1 MYSIVFFPRRMSRQC
16 YSKKHT
22 MQIYPTIMTHFGRAT
37 MSAPN
42 LKRELRELGFWHM
55 HQLPERPEML
65 STSLRHCSFQIC
77 FFWALGFSKLPW
89 PVSNMASFLS
99 PTKWSDVIR
108 CDQLDRNYHNYHPT
122 SNSRAAAS
130 RISKV
135 DLPCSSGFAA
145 NRWRC
150 GDTGSVCTSAT
161 ARRGGQRG
169 QRGQRNVGTLCWAS
183 CHPNGP
189 WKAHTVETHVTEGQG
204 DAWRSQAGCWII
216 SDFVK

>member
-1 MYSIVFFPRRMSRQC
+1 MLFKKTYHANISKYNDTFWPCHNVSPESEERTQRAVNTGAGFLTHASITWAAGDALHVIASLLI
-16 YSKKHT
+16 S
-22 MQIYPTIMTHFGRAT
+22 
-37 MSAPN
+37 N
-42 LKRELRELGFWHM
+42 LLLLGFGI
-55 HQLPERPEML
+55 LK
-65 STSLRHCSFQIC
+65 TS
-77 FFWALGFSKLPW
+77 
-89 PVSNMASFLS
+89 MASFKHGQLFIS
-99 PTKWSDVIR
+99 NKVIR
-108 CDQLDRNYHNYHPT
+108 CDQLDRNYHPT

-161 ARRGGQRG
+161 ACRGG

-189 WKAHTVETHVTEGQG
+189 WKAHTVETHVAEGQG

-216 SDFVK
+216 LDFVK

>member
-1 MYSIVFFPRRMSRQC
+1 MLFKKTYHANISNYNDTFWPCHNVSPESEERTQRAVNTGAGFLTHASITWAAGDAFHVIASLLI
-16 YSKKHT
+16 S
-22 MQIYPTIMTHFGRAT
+22 
-37 MSAPN
+37 N
-42 LKRELRELGFWHM
+42 L
-55 HQLPERPEML
+55 L
-65 STSLRHCSFQIC
+65 SI
-77 FFWALGFSKLPW
+77 WALGFSKLPW

-161 ARRGGQRG
+161 ATQRDQRG
-169 QRGQRNVGTLCWAS
+169 QRGQRNVINVGTLCWAS

-189 WKAHTVETHVTEGQG
+189 WKAHTVETHVAEGQG

-216 SDFVK
+216 LDFVK